1 MIITLQLDP
10 ASLRTVQRLSGMGQA
25 ITEACSKGLQKGV
38 KIAAGAVV
46 RDFLSGQSLSR
57 RTGRLAG
64 SIDGWMAG
72 DLEGVIG
79 VREGS
84 PVDKYKWLLTDEQ
97 HLIEPTGGRKCLT
110 IPIGEALQG
119 SGAAKY
125 ESAANAEAELGV
137 KLFRPKGTNVLGY
150 KVGKKGKFRPLF
162 ALVKSVFVQGSGAL
176 ADGVLENVDNMTD
189 AISAEIDTA
198 INSK

>member
-1 MIITLQLDP
+1 MIITLQIDP
-10 ASLRTVQRLSGMGQA
+10 ASLRTIQKLSGMGQA

-38 KIAAGAVV
+38 QIAADAVI
-46 RDFLSGQSLSR
+46 RDYLSGQALRS
-57 RTGRLAG
+57 RTGLLAKNVI
-64 SIDGWMAG
+64 SWMVG

-79 VREGS
+79 VPEGT

-97 HLIEPTGGRKCLT
+97 KTITPKRARCLT
-110 IPIGEALQG
+110 IPIGEALTG
-119 SGAAKY
+119 DGAAKY

-137 KLFRPKGTNVLGY
+137 TLFRPKGTNVLGY

-176 ADGVLENVDNMTD
+176 ADGVLENIDNMMD

-198 INSK
+198 IKK